1 MKDLINKFR
10 EQMKKNKGEVYPIEG
25 HTLLQKDVDEYTKET
40 YLKML
45 CVIMRY
51 DGQGSEEQATFIKR
65 LIKGIGGQ
73 GSFEEYLRKA
83 MEVDIKFFDEALKQI
98 KENELKYI
106 FTIDSILITYIA
118 SNVTDEQIS
127 FVAELS
133 EMVGISKDEMELISK
148 IVRTVLEQ
156 DNKGYLEICKSI
168 ETIQEKEKILVPFY
182 PYAKQF
188 VGGVIKEVG
197 KCDMEDDYDEYFF
210 DEYNEDNKSIY
221 YLDYPK
227 IRDIIEFG
235 KFKWR
240 VLDVKKDRMFLI
252 SDSFVSKRSFDEDSQ
267 NYLYEKSDIREWLNG
282 KFINNNF
289 DDFEQKRIILTELED
304 IKIKDKVF
312 LLSENEVK
320 KYFKSDKDREV
331 DDHKYQFDNDWI
343 LRDNSSGYS
352 KNRVACVCCGRIC
365 TDYFKGALDIN
376 KANYIRPGMW
386 VSL

>member
-156 DNKGYLEICKSI
+156 DNEGYLEICKSI

-197 KCDMEDDYDEYFF
+197 KCDMEADD
-210 DEYNEDNKSIY
+210 EDNKSIY

-240 VLDVKKDRMFLI
+240 VLDVDDEESAMFLI
-252 SDSFVSKRSFDEDSQ
+252 SEGAVDNRCFDKDSKISC
-267 NYLYEKSDIREWLNG
+267 YENSDIYRWLNG
-282 KFINNNF
+282 EFINTSF
-289 DDFEQKRIILTELED
+289 DVFEQKRICDTD
-304 IKIKDKVF
+304 NGKVF
-312 LLSENEVK
+312 LLSKNEVEN
-320 KYFKSDKDREV
+320 YFVSENDRACGE
-331 DDHKYQFDNDWI
+331 DWW
-343 LRDNSSGYS
+343 LRDLYYRYSDYNAFFYIRYYHNNRFSNAKPINS
-352 KNRVACVCCGRIC
+352 C
-365 TDYFKGALDIN
+365 L
-376 KANYIRPGMW
+376 IRPGMW